1 MEIEAVKELT
11 RHQSRSQDPRWEP
24 GRASWAE
31 AEAAAACTPEEAR
44 RGPATGRSQ
53 LRIRL
58 LRRRTPKLRRL
69 GRFRGGHVSAK
80 AEKHLPAAAAPL
92 PHLASAQ

>member
-24 GRASWAE
+24 GRASWVE
-31 AEAAAACTPEEAR
+31 ASAAAACTPEEAR

-53 LRIRL
+53 LKIRL
-58 LRRRTPKLRRL
+58 LRTRTLKLRRL
-69 GRFRGGHVSAK
+69 GRPRCGHVFAM
-80 AEKHLPAAAAPL
+80 AEKHPPAAAALL